1 MGPFAAQNV
10 ESIGQS
16 RTTRGLNLT
25 DSRGDERYIGSRG
38 VRHRSFTL
46 VGSILP
52 CEGFFMSAPEP
63 ITVIRPGPFPRI

>member
-1 MGPFAAQNV
+1 MGPFVAQNV

-52 CEGFFMSAPEP
+52 RKGFSMSASEP
-63 ITVIRPGPFPRI
+63 FSAIRPGPFPRI